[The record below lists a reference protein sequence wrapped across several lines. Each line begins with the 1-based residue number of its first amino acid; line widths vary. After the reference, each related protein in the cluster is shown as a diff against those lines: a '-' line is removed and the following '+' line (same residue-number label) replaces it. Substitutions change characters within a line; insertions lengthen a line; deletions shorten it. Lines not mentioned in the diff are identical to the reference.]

1 MSKKEKSFAGILVCL
16 KVCSVMSFVAGQS
29 ERIEAGAARESQS
42 QACTFADK
50 WVAFKVNIRHSDFHN
65 QENHSNIR
73 S

>member
-1 MSKKEKSFAGILVCL
+1 MAGILVCL

-50 WVAFKVNIRHSDFHN
+50 WVAFK
-65 QENHSNIR
+65 ENN
-73 S
+73 